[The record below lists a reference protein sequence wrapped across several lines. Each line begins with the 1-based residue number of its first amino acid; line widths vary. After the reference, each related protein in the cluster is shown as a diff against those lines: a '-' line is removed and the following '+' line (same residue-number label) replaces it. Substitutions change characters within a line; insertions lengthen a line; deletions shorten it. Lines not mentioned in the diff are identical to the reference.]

1 MASREMPQCDNA
13 GMTRTLSTLALAA
26 ALSTAV
32 HAQPGPGQMPPTPVE
47 TATPTLAPV
56 RDEVTAVG
64 TLRAAES
71 VMIKPEFPGRIE
83 KIHFEEGQQVA
94 AGAPLF
100 TLDASL
106 VRAEVREW
114 EATVAQSRREAARAE
129 ELISR
134 KLIAQNDL
142 DTKRSE
148 LAVNEARLSS
158 AKTRLAKSVIKAPF
172 SGVAGLREVSP
183 GEYVE
188 VGRTLVTLTQTDPIK
203 LDFRVPEVYLGRVAT
218 GQPVSIE
225 VDAFPAARFEGAVYA
240 IDPQLDPNGRSV
252 VLRASIENDDGR
264 LRPGLF
270 ARVALAFGERAGAM
284 MVPEQA
290 LWPVGE
296 KQHVFVVENGKAA
309 LKEVETGV
317 RRGGMVEIR
326 TGITPQSVVVTA
338 GQMKIQPGA
347 AVQPLPPAGA
357 KPQGAAT
364 AAK

>member
-1 MASREMPQCDNA
+1 MPRCDNEP
-13 GMTRTLSTLALAA
+13 MNRLLLTLSLAGAISAA
-26 ALSTAV
+26 AS
-32 HAQPGPGQMPPTPVE
+32 AQPGPGKMPPTPVE

-71 VMIKPEFPGRIE
+71 VTIKPEFPGRIE
-83 KIHFEEGQQVA
+83 KIHFDEGVPVA

-106 VRAEVREW
+106 VRSEVREW
-114 EATVAQSRREAARAE
+114 EANVAQSRREAARAE

-134 KLIAQNDL
+134 KLVAQSDL

-158 AKTRLAKSVIKAPF
+158 AKTRLSKSVIRAPF
-172 SGVAGLREVSP
+172 AGVPGLREVSP

-203 LDFRVPEVYLGRVAT
+203 LDFRVPELHLGRVAT
-218 GQPVSIE
+218 GQSVAVE
-225 VDAFPAARFEGAVYA
+225 VDAFPDTRFEGTVYA

-270 ARVALAFGERAGAM
+270 ARVALSFSERANAM

-290 LWPVGE
+290 LWPVGA
-296 KQHVFVVENGKAA
+296 KQHVFVVEDGKAA
-309 LKEVETGV
+309 LKQVETGV
-317 RRGGMVEIR
+317 RRNGMVEIR

-338 GQMKIQPGA
+338 GQIKIQPGSP
-347 AVQPLPPAGA
+347 VQPLPTSAT